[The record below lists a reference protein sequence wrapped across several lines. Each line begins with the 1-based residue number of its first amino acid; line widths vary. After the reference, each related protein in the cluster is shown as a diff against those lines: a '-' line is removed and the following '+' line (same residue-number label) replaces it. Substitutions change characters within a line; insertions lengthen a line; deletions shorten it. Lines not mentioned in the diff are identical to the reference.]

1 MCTKKIAFITL
12 FFSITL
18 SAMPQVPV
26 IPQEPVL
33 NVLATV
39 DEARVQVKQERWA
52 EVLDQRAWR
61 RKMSWVVLGALGV
74 GVTYSLIRLWF
85 PAPTVPINLPPA
97 EKDFQFRYRELLW
110 RELED
115 EMVQRST
122 WFGFTSWCF
131 KNGVRRGIELGGTAF
146 LVAIATRALSSSQS
160 LLSSTFDRISGFNE
174 DVLLT
179 HAIQATMRNS
189 SYLSRSW
196 EAVLKAAAMMD
207 PACEALYGEL
217 LYRIAIDAYAF
228 IDSFES
234 CCAFINAALECRG
247 PDDAGI
253 ALQKAMARAMR
264 LVNDGMIRQQAAY
277 LLAVQQLTPV
287 TSGSQPAALQ
297 ASSIMMVNQ
306 SVQGELLRFFQ
317 EAGSVLYD
325 IDCMSLLAGTEHGT
339 N

>member
-1 MCTKKIAFITL
+1 MYIKKYALITVFCSL
-12 FFSITL
+12 TL
-18 SAMPQVPV
+18 AAMPQ
-26 IPQEPVL
+26 IPEVSQESIAHAL
-33 NVLATV
+33 TTV
-39 DEARVQVKQERWA
+39 DEARVQTKQERWSI
-52 EVLDQRAWR
+52 VLDQRAWR

-85 PAPTVPINLPPA
+85 PAPTVPTNLPPA

-110 RELED
+110 RDLED

-174 DVLLT
+174 DALLT
-179 HAIQATMRNS
+179 QTMQATMRNAL
-189 SYLSRSW
+189 YLAQSW
-196 EAVLKAAAMMD
+196 AAVLKAANAMD
-207 PACEALYGEL
+207 PSCASLYREL
-217 LYRIAIDAYAF
+217 LYRVAIDAYAF

-234 CCAFINAALECRG
+234 CCAFINAALERRG
-247 PDDAGI
+247 LDEAGI
-253 ALQKAMARAMR
+253 AVQKSVVRAMR
-264 LVNDGMIRQQAAY
+264 LVNDGMSRQQAAY
-277 LLAVQQLTPV
+277 FLAAQQLTPASSDGQSV
-287 TSGSQPAALQ
+287 GSQ
-297 ASSIMMVNQ
+297 ASSLMMVNQ